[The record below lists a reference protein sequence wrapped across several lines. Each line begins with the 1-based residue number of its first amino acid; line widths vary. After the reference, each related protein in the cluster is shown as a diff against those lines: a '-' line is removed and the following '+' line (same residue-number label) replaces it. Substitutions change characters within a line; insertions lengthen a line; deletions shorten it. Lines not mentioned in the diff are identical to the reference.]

1 MRRVCPM
8 VLALPGGR
16 GGASSSSVKNIMVEG
31 QPVHEQIPPCCWIL

>member
-16 GGASSSSVKNIMVEG
+16 GGASSSSVKNMVED